1 MTSNPLTTRER
12 PAEHNPEETDVSITP
27 ADIEAQKFPIV
38 LRGYKVEAV
47 DAFLDRL
54 QTDLAERLAA
64 PAGERVMTASDAA
77 AVDEE
82 PKAGA
87 AVSTTLDADRL
98 PGAEHGHAARAL
110 RTLARA
116 EEMADQM
123 MADAA
128 SEADE
133 IRGRAHMEAEDI
145 IAAAKGESDRVETEL
160 QMRRQLELGALAM
173 QAHELR
179 AEIDRLSRLER
190 QYHDVM
196 QAFLSEQER
205 LLERRIPV
213 PPAETAPEPPSAEDA
228 DRAAA

>member
-1 MTSNPLTTRER
+1 
-12 PAEHNPEETDVSITP
+12 VSITP

-47 DAFLDRL
+47 DAFLDRI
-54 QTDLAERLAA
+54 QTDLAERPAD
-64 PAGERVMTASDAA
+64 PAGERVMPAFA

-82 PKAGA
+82 PKACA

-98 PGAEHGHAARAL
+98 PSAEHGHAARAL

-123 MADAA
+123 LAEAA
-128 SEADE
+128 AEADE
-133 IRGRAHMEAEDI
+133 IRDRAAMEAEGI
-145 IAAAKGESDRVETEL
+145 IAAAKVESDRVDTEL
-160 QMRRQLELGALAM
+160 ALRRQRELGALAV

-190 QYHDVM
+190 QNRDVM
-196 QAFLSEQER
+196 QAFLSEQQR

-213 PPAETAPEPPSAEDA
+213 PPAETAAEPPSVEDV
-228 DRAAA
+228 DRAA